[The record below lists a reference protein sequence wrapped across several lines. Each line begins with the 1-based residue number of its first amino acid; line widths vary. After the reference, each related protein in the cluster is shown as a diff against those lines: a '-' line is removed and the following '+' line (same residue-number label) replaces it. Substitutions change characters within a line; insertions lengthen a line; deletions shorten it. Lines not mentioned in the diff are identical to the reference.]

1 VSGQAGTADRVARS
15 DSAAFVADPSVASDG
30 EADGDVGDGG
40 NEDDEE
46 EEGGEEASE
55 DITVP

>member
-1 VSGQAGTADRVARS
+1 MAWS
-15 DSAAFVADPSVASDG
+15 DSAAFFADPSVASDG

-40 NEDDEE
+40 NEDDEDAEE